1 MCHQKLF
8 SQRKVFWAANGEKTA
23 GKIPEKGDNVMN
35 FREKMKRFWT
45 LDVHNHEGFTLVE
58 LIIVIAILAILSTG
72 AIAGYSVYVEQANR
86 TTDEALAAEI
96 KNALVL
102 AMYSG
107 ELTSG
112 DYVVIK
118 QGETAS
124 WGNGETENDAN
135 STIYKAMAAAYGSGW
150 ENALKLKWDGWTV
163 GVAGDAEKMDMVYNS
178 NFSPAKM
185 DKLLDQL
192 QGVVGDAAEY
202 LGGGSINVSTEIA
215 ALMQQN
221 GFDIEA
227 GATLDST
234 TSMAAANAYVFLVAG
249 ELGGY
254 DVQLDDGEM
263 SEEGAAFMQ
272 GWYTNNFEGTSM
284 DPVSAAA
291 AKYASV
297 LALAKYVD
305 SKAGTSYESQLNI
318 SDDPRDDADIVLAAI
333 QNSTDE
339 VVENA
344 LSTYRDGEDGEIGVF
359 YNDAMAFLTYMQGV
373 SDSSDNLLQNT
384 DLGNGQYFVD
394 GYVFNYVNSYLSIS
408 DVLAAGD
415 FDGSAMAFF
424 CVDGDIVCMFSES
437 ND

>member
-1 MCHQKLF
+1 MKL
-8 SQRKVFWAANGEKTA
+8 
-23 GKIPEKGDNVMN
+23 
-35 FREKMKRFWT
+35 REKMKRFWT
-45 LDVHNHEGFTLVE
+45 LDVHNHAGFTLVE

-96 KNALVL
+96 KNALIL

-150 ENALKLKWDGWTV
+150 ENVLQLKWDGWTV

-192 QGVVGDAAEY
+192 HGVVGDASGY
-202 LGGGSINVSTEIA
+202 LGDRGIAVSDEIA
-215 ALMQQN
+215 ALLQQN
-221 GFDIEA
+221 GHNIQA
-227 GATLDST
+227 GTILDSSS
-234 TSMAAANAYVFLVAG
+234 SMAAANAYVFLVAG
-249 ELGGY
+249 ELGDY
-254 DVQLDDGEM
+254 DVQLDEEGEM
-263 SEEGAAFMQ
+263 SEQGAAFME
-272 GWYTNNFEGTSM
+272 GWMTNNFEGSSM

-291 AKYASV
+291 AKYASI

-305 SKAGTSYESQLNI
+305 AEAGTTYEDQLNV
-318 SDDPRDDADIVLAAI
+318 SDDPRDDADAVLAAI
-333 QNSTDE
+333 QTSSDTD
-339 VVENA
+339 VQNA
-344 LSTYRDGEDGEIGVF
+344 LASYYEEDADGEIGV

-394 GYVFNYVNSYLSIS
+394 GYVFNYVNSYLSVS
-408 DVLAAGD
+408 DVLANGD

-424 CVDGDIVCMFSES
+424 CVGDDIVGMFSAN

>member
-1 MCHQKLF
+1 MKL
-8 SQRKVFWAANGEKTA
+8 
-23 GKIPEKGDNVMN
+23 
-35 FREKMKRFWT
+35 REKMKRFWT

-112 DYVVIK
+112 DYVVVK

-163 GVAGDAEKMDMVYNS
+163 GVAGDADKMDMVYNS
-178 NFSPAKM
+178 NFSPEKM
-185 DKLLDQL
+185 DLLLDQL
-192 QGVVGDAAEY
+192 QGVVGDASGY
-202 LGGGSINVSTEIA
+202 LGDRGIAVSDEIA
-215 ALMQQN
+215 ELLKQN
-221 GFDIEA
+221 GYNIEA
-227 GATLDST
+227 GTILNPS

-254 DVQLDDGEM
+254 DVQLDEDGEM

-272 GWYTNNFEGTSM
+272 GWFTNNFEGTSM

-333 QNSTDE
+333 QNSTDDD
-339 VVENA
+339 VENA
-344 LSTYRDGEDGEIGVF
+344 LSTYRDGENGEIGVF

-394 GYVFNYVNSYLSIS
+394 GYVADYVNSYLSVS
-408 DVLAAGD
+408 DILADDD
-415 FDGSAMAFF
+415 FDGSAMAFL
-424 CVDGDIVCMFSES
+424 CVGDDIVCMFSES
-437 ND
+437 NN